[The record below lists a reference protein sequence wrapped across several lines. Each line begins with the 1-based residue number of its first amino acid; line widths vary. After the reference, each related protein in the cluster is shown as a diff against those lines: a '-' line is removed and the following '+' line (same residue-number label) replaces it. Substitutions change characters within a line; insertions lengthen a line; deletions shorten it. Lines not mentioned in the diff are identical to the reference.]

1 MKNIITKSIVL
12 LFVCQIMINA
22 NMKSQ
27 TVVFKENF
35 DTVSALP
42 AQGWEMINKSNPMGT
57 GEWKQGDYNLG
68 ALALNGDST
77 AYAQVDWTSTDTL
90 GTISDWLLTPTI
102 MLQNY
107 DTVTFFA
114 LSYNSYQYP
123 DRLELRMSMMGAS
136 DSVGVN
142 DTTVGNF
149 STLLVSINP
158 DLDTFNFPSVY
169 GVYSGR
175 IDSTWKRYT
184 GVVTGL
190 TGITSC
196 RLGFRYYVTDGGTN
210 GTNSSTVGID
220 SLLIMRI
227 PFAGIAENKF
237 ETEIKLYPNPAK
249 DNITLKIMN
258 GDYLVN
264 VYNSIGDNVKS
275 FKTETSK
282 SFDVSGFAK
291 SLYTVQ
297 VIDLKT
303 GLSKTIPFVK
313 E

>member
-1 MKNIITKSIVL
+1 MKNIITKISVLTIVIL
-12 LFVCQIMINA
+12 SLFTGNTNA
-22 NMKSQ
+22 Q

-42 AQGWEMINKSNPMGT
+42 AQGWEMINKSNPLGT

-68 ALALNGDST
+68 ALALTGDST
-77 AYAQVDWTSTDTL
+77 AFAQVDWTSTDTI
-90 GTISDWLLTPTI
+90 GTISDWLLSPTI

-114 LSYNSYQYP
+114 LAYNSYQYP

-158 DLDTFNFPSVY
+158 NLDTFNFPSVY
-169 GVYSGR
+169 GSYGSR

-184 GVVTGL
+184 GVVNGL

-210 GTNSSTVGID
+210 GNNSSTIGID

-227 PFAGIAENKF
+227 PFAGIAENSF
-237 ETEIKLYPNPAK
+237 DADIKLYPNPTK
-249 DNITLKIMN
+249 NNITLKIAN

-264 VYNSIGDNVKS
+264 VFNSIGENVKT

-282 SFDVSGFAK
+282 TIDVSGFAK
-291 SLYTVQ
+291 SLYSIQ

-303 GLSKTIPFVK
+303 GKSKTIPFVK